1 MNDQSSTEVEGTVK
15 DMNKTAI
22 TLGYFALGMVALIG
36 VIVTAI
42 LSPDATEQV
51 VQFVG
56 TIMAVASTGAVT
68 FYMLGKQNEKVEKIQ
83 HQTNGT
89 LSALREENARL
100 YQERIEYLKAGE
112 DNSPAPTTE
121 DQS

>member
-1 MNDQSSTEVEGTVK
+1 MEGNAMK
-15 DMNKTAI
+15 EESNMNKTAI
-22 TLGYFALGMVALIG
+22 TLGYFGLGVVAVIG
-36 VIVTAI
+36 VIVTALVRPESTDDI
-42 LSPDATEQV
+42 

-68 FYMLGKQNEKVEKIQ
+68 FYMLGKQNAKVEQIQ

-100 YQERIEYLKAGE
+100 QQEKIELLTGQINGQSLGNVDALGE
-112 DNSPAPTTE
+112 LPR
-121 DQS
+121 

>member
-1 MNDQSSTEVEGTVK
+1 MKDST
-15 DMNKTAI
+15 MNKTAI
-22 TLGYFALGMVALIG
+22 TLGYFGLGTVAVVG

-42 LSPDATEQV
+42 MSPDATDDII
-51 VQFVG
+51 QFVG

-100 YQERIEYLKAGE
+100 LQEKAE
-112 DNSPAPTTE
+112 WLASAKRKNAP
-121 DQS
+121 

>member
-1 MNDQSSTEVEGTVK
+1 MKEESN
-15 DMNKTAI
+15 MNKTAI
-22 TLGYFALGMVALIG
+22 TLGYFGLGVVAVIG
-36 VIVTAI
+36 VIVTALVRPESTDDI
-42 LSPDATEQV
+42 

-68 FYMLGKQNEKVEKIQ
+68 FYMLGKQNAKVEQIQ

-100 YQERIEYLKAGE
+100 QQEKIELLTGQINGQSLGNVDALGE
-112 DNSPAPTTE
+112 LPR
-121 DQS
+121 